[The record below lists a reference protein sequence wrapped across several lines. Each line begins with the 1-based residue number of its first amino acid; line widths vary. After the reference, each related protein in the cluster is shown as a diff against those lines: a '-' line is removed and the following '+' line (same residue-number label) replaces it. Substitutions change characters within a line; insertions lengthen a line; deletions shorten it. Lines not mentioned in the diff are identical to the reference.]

1 MKILH
6 QLGHNYRWALDSFF
20 QNQIG
25 DGFIISALSISK
37 DKVGNKLSG
46 YESDVYL
53 PLSMVDLQFYGS
65 KVSRGKNLKSYEF
78 HPVNYTGK
86 DSTEVSTVD
95 AVISG
100 IKYQENLKLET
111 IIIPTIYIEPEKEEA
126 RTQLIQKINDRL
138 EKHKTS
144 VQKQKRGVVKAR
156 YFMTVPISKLSIQND
171 QEIEHLLQ
179 DLTDMNIV
187 FDGYY
192 IVCEPDLQARKKI
205 SVNLKY
211 YINLNKILS
220 TLKKQGFQV
229 ILGFSNVDSL
239 VFAAMNDLDYI
250 SIGTYEVL
258 RNFNIRRF
266 IDKDGGGPSKGWY
279 YSEKLLNFVKAQQL
293 DDLRDRG
300 ALDLIRNDENIFSD
314 AILQEGYDWSIHRPD
329 VHKNYLLAVSRQL
342 KKIASFSPGNDRIE
356 YMIKLVNAARETYRQ
371 LEDDKGLFLD
381 DESSSYHLPK
391 WLSVLKAPTIGVS
404 SK

>member
-25 DGFIISALSISK
+25 DGFIISAFSISK
-37 DKVGNKLSG
+37 DKIGNKLSG
-46 YESDVYL
+46 YEPSAYL

-65 KVSRGKNLKSYEF
+65 KASRGKNLKSYEF
-78 HPVNYTGK
+78 HPANYTGK
-86 DSTEVSTVD
+86 DSTEVSTID
-95 AVISG
+95 AVMSG
-100 IKYQENLKLET
+100 LRFQENLKLKT
-111 IIIPTIYIEPEKEEA
+111 IIVPTIYIKPEKEEA
-126 RTQLIQKINDRL
+126 GTQLVHKINDRIR
-138 EKHKTS
+138 KHKAS
-144 VQKQKRGVVKAR
+144 IQKQGQEVAS
-156 YFMTVPISKLSIQND
+156 YFMTVPIDKLSIEND

-179 DLTDMNIV
+179 ELTDMNII

-192 IVCEPDLQARKKI
+192 VVCESDLQTRKKI

-211 YINLNKILS
+211 YTNLNKILS

-239 VFAAMNDLDYI
+239 VFSAMNDLDYV

-293 DDLRDRG
+293 DDLRDRN

-329 VHKNYLLAVSRQL
+329 VHKNYLLSVSKQL
-342 KKIASFSPGNDRIE
+342 KKITSFPSGKDRIE
-356 YMIKLVNAARETYRQ
+356 YMVKLVNDARETYKQ
-371 LEDDKGLFLD
+371 LEEDKMLFLD

-391 WLSVLKAPTIGVS
+391 WLSVLKAPIVGVS